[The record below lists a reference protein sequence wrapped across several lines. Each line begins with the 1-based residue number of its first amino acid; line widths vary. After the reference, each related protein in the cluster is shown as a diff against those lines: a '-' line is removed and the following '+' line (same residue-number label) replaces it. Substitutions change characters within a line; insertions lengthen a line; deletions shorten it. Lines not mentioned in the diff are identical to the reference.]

1 MKISM
6 VNSLLEEIQPALIA
20 AVAEDVRN
28 HMARLD
34 ATGRE
39 IYGYALLPGEFYDIH
54 SIVVATNSES
64 EIKVPF
70 SDYLYRYYRYSV
82 DEWMNYDHKEFAKTN
97 SVLLVANE
105 RFKAQHTREAESY
118 QMDECEVAFANGV
131 LDALVNGLDAAKKAG
146 AFGNKEKF
154 LVVWI
159 SDSDVPIMSESSL
172 RLNSAAVAADF
183 SAEFG

>member
-6 VNSLLEEIQPALIA
+6 VNSLLAEIQPALIA
-20 AVAEDVRN
+20 AVVEDVKT
-28 HMARLD
+28 HLTRLA

-54 SIVVATNSES
+54 SVVVATNSEG
-64 EIKVPF
+64 EIEIPC
-70 SDYLYRYYRYSV
+70 SDDLYRYYRYSV
-82 DEWMNYDHKEFAKTN
+82 DEWRNYDQKEFAKTN
-97 SVLLVANE
+97 AILLVANE
-105 RFKAQHTREAESY
+105 RFKALYTREDGSY

-131 LDALVNGLDAAKKAG
+131 LDALVDGLDAAKKAG
-146 AFGNKEKF
+146 EFGSREKF

-159 SDSDVPIMSESSL
+159 ADSDVPIMSESSR